1 MKISD
6 TTRKAIIL
14 LLFLGLFLI
23 FQGEALLTVNTR
35 EFHHFTIHFKSGKVI
50 LLGWNAHDDH
60 DIVKTSSSVFRY
72 AFSPTSIEAIT
83 AVVADYGTGR
93 LIPQFLHPN
102 ININAP

>member
-14 LLFLGLFLI
+14 LLFLGLFFI
-23 FQGEALLTVNTR
+23 FIGEALLTVNHR
-35 EFHHFTIHFKSGKVI
+35 EIHHFTIHIKSGKVI
-50 LLGWNAHDDH
+50 LLGSNAHNDD
-60 DIVKTSSSVFRY
+60 DIVKAASSVFPY
-72 AFSPTSIEAIT
+72 AFSPTCIKAIT
-83 AVVADYGTGR
+83 AVAADYGTGR